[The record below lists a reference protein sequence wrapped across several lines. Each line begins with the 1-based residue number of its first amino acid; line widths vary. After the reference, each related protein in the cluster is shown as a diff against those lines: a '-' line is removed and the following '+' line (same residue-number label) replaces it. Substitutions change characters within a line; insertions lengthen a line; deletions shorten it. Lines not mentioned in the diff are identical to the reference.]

1 MTDELDARLADVGGD
16 EHLLAALMV
25 VARLHRPQD
34 VEEFCPASFGDPCPD
49 AERFEHRDVGD
60 GALVHAGVFV
70 RRECA
75 TCTDEDNQLAE
86 HPCPEY
92 RAVFEALGQSQR

>member
-1 MTDELDARLADVGGD
+1 MTDELEAVLAGVGGD
-16 EHLLAALMV
+16 EHRLAALMV

-34 VEEFCPASFGDPCPD
+34 VEEFCPASFGDPCTD

-75 TCTDEDNQLAE
+75 TCTDEDNQPAE
-86 HPCPEY
+86 HPCEEY
-92 RAVFEALGQSQR
+92 RAVLQALGQSQR

>member
-1 MTDELDARLADVGGD
+1 VTDELEAVLAGVGGD
-16 EHLLAALMV
+16 EHRLAALMV

-34 VEEFCPASFGDPCPD
+34 VEEFCPASFGDPCTD

-75 TCTDEDNQLAE
+75 TCTDEDNQPAE
-86 HPCPEY
+86 HPCEEY
-92 RAVFEALGQSQR
+92 RAVLQALGQSQR